1 MRPTL
6 TSFWS
11 AQIRRKAIITM
22 RPQAKAAKD
31 CPSFGIST
39 SGLARG
45 GPACFA
51 PQEAH
56 SEELISRLSPQQ
68 GQIIESHRD
77 FLFIVRVYEIQS
89 NGRSQIPYFIF
100 CMRYGI
106 WNRKYAKQGHGPGA
120 DFSPPFFLEIYS
132 LRPRSGTD
140 RRRTLAL
147 GSRAGCDRACGRKS
161 SKK

>member
-1 MRPTL
+1 MT
-6 TSFWS
+6 TT
-11 AQIRRKAIITM
+11 AQAR
-22 RPQAKAAKD
+22 AAKD

-45 GPACFA
+45 GPTCFA

-89 NGRSQIPYFIF
+89 NGRSHIPYFI
-100 CMRYGI
+100 CHMRY
-106 WNRKYAKQGHGPGA
+106 AKRGHGPGA
-120 DFSPPFFLEIYS
+120 DFSPPFFLDTY
-132 LRPRSGTD
+132 P
-140 RRRTLAL
+140 L
-147 GSRAGCDRACGRKS
+147 GSRSRSDRTPPPSPRS
-161 SKK
+161 